1 MHVMRFTNFGCG
13 GAPKISTFGMCLSGA
28 FSKGAMEIFTHLAKE
43 KFPGPPTPDNPSGT
57 YSYRI
62 ARHNGFSDWWMRI
75 CQRNVLNCVT
85 KSIMSEIRICKANA
99 PTALPM
105 DHAAEILQ
113 MEPTWNYSQTVRVD
127 TPNQSD
133 LQHPRNQPP
142 PRTPMQDLSNHTM
155 DATISSS
162 SNADPST
169 ISDVR
174 SWPTF

>member
-1 MHVMRFTNFGCG
+1 M
-13 GAPKISTFGMCLSGA
+13 SG
-28 FSKGAMEIFTHLAKE
+28 
-43 KFPGPPTPDNPSGT
+43 
-57 YSYRI
+57 
-62 ARHNGFSDWWMRI
+62 
-75 CQRNVLNCVT
+75 
-85 KSIMSEIRICKANA
+85 IRICKATA

-105 DHAAEILQ
+105 DPAEILQ

-133 LQHPRNQPP
+133 LQHRRNQPT
-142 PRTPMQDLSNHTM
+142 PRTPMQDSSNHTM

-174 SWPTF
+174 SWPTSNNSGRCSECHTGSHLKKRDKFSLIHLITFEFEL

>member
-1 MHVMRFTNFGCG
+1 M
-13 GAPKISTFGMCLSGA
+13 SG
-28 FSKGAMEIFTHLAKE
+28 
-43 KFPGPPTPDNPSGT
+43 
-57 YSYRI
+57 
-62 ARHNGFSDWWMRI
+62 
-75 CQRNVLNCVT
+75 
-85 KSIMSEIRICKANA
+85 IRICEATA

-155 DATISSS
+155 DATISTS

-169 ISDVR
+169 ASDVR
-174 SWPTF
+174 Y

>member
-1 MHVMRFTNFGCG
+1 M
-13 GAPKISTFGMCLSGA
+13 SG
-28 FSKGAMEIFTHLAKE
+28 
-43 KFPGPPTPDNPSGT
+43 
-57 YSYRI
+57 
-62 ARHNGFSDWWMRI
+62 
-75 CQRNVLNCVT
+75 
-85 KSIMSEIRICKANA
+85 IRICKANA

-105 DHAAEILQ
+105 DHAVEILQ

-174 SWPTF
+174 SWPTSNNSGRCSERHTGSHSKNRDKTTPQKLTKNPKRLNMVININGHKKLARKCPRRITYMHNMKILCQRYSSSTDYM